1 MRYLK
6 LMPVE
11 REKMTIFS
19 VGVVL
24 GKRIFLVAESK
35 I

>member
-24 GKRIFLVAESK
+24 VKGFSLTLFK
-35 I
+35 